1 MWADYSEEND
11 SSQDATCSPTLP
23 QQHQPLTE
31 RYKHKSAQERVRHT
45 EPQILATSSA
55 SYSSVHSRRV
65 STPRVA
71 GLVVGVVKYLLFGVF
86 VLGLNRLHR
95 YLRARG
101 RSQTFRLLSEVYI
114 IGICI
119 EHNISIES
127 PVS

>member
-1 MWADYSEEND
+1 M
-11 SSQDATCSPTLP
+11 
-23 QQHQPLTE
+23 
-31 RYKHKSAQERVRHT
+31 
-45 EPQILATSSA
+45 
-55 SYSSVHSRRV
+55 

-101 RSQTFRLLSEVYI
+101 RSQIFRLLSEVYI